1 MNVES
6 ALKFVLLSHGKR
18 RENNSLCAKQR
29 TAFQEDVKGMRYF
42 VTQLLSRISL

>member
-18 RENNSLCAKQR
+18 RGNNSLCEKQG
-29 TAFQEDVKGMRYF
+29 TAFQEDVKGMKYF
-42 VTQLLSRISL
+42 VTQLLS